1 VTFLR
6 EHDTTELSDAELVL
20 LYRQHGD
27 AAVLGSLY
35 QRYMDLIYGVCLKYL
50 KDAEAS
56 KDAVINIYEEL
67 VEKLKKHE
75 VENFKSWLYTLARNH
90 CLMQLRKQKGKK
102 TVEITEGFMQS
113 GNLLHPDD
121 VQQKEEQLNVMEK
134 CLQQLSPEQKQC
146 VELFY
151 LQGKCYNEISAQT
164 GFDWNKVRSYI
175 QNARRNLKLC
185 MDGRLADSR

>member
-1 VTFLR
+1 MTFLR
-6 EHDTTELSDAELVL
+6 EHDTKDLSDAELVL
-20 LYRQHGD
+20 LYRQQGD
-27 AAVLGSLY
+27 TIVLGALY
-35 QRYMDLIYGVCLKYL
+35 QRYMDLMYGVCFKYL
-50 KDAEAS
+50 KESESA

-113 GNLLHPDD
+113 EQLLHPED
-121 VQQKEEQLNVMEK
+121 VQQKEEQLSIMEE
-134 CLQQLSPEQKQC
+134 CLQQLSPDQKQC

-151 LQGKCYNEISAQT
+151 LQGKCYNEISEQT
-164 GFDWNKVRSYI
+164 GFEWNKVRSYI

-185 MDGRLADSR
+185 MDSKTKES

>member
-1 VTFLR
+1 
-6 EHDTTELSDAELVL
+6 
-20 LYRQHGD
+20 
-27 AAVLGSLY
+27 
-35 QRYMDLIYGVCLKYL
+35 MDLIYGVCFKYL
-50 KDAEAS
+50 KETEAS

-90 CLMQLRKQKGKK
+90 CLMQLRKGKGKK
-102 TVEITEGFMQS
+102 TIEITDGFMQS
-113 GNLLHPDD
+113 EQLLHPED
-121 VQQKEEQLNVMEK
+121 VQQKEEQLQIMEE

-151 LQGKCYNEISAQT
+151 LQGKCYNEISEQT
-164 GFDWNKVRSYI
+164 GFEWNKVRSYI

-185 MDGRLADSR
+185 MDNKTKQS

>member
-1 VTFLR
+1 MTFLR
-6 EHDTTELSDAELVL
+6 EHDTNNRSDAELVS
-20 LYRQHGD
+20 LYRQQGD
-27 AAVLGSLY
+27 VAVLGTLY
-35 QRYMDLIYGVCLKYL
+35 QRYMDIIYGVCFKYL
-50 KDAEAS
+50 KETEAS

-90 CLMQLRKQKGKK
+90 CLMQLRKGKGKK
-102 TVEITEGFMQS
+102 TIEITEEFMQS
-113 GNLLHPDD
+113 EHLLHPED
-121 VQQKEEQLNVMEK
+121 VQQKEEQLQIMEE

-151 LQGKCYNEISAQT
+151 LQGQCYNDISEQT
-164 GFDWNKVRSYI
+164 GFEWNKVRSYI

-185 MDGRLADSR
+185 MDNKTKEL

>member
-1 VTFLR
+1 MNFLR
-6 EHDTTELSDAELVL
+6 EHDTNDLSDAELVL
-20 LYRQHGD
+20 LYRQQGD
-27 AAVLGSLY
+27 TAVLGTLY

-50 KDAEAS
+50 KDSEAS
-56 KDAVINIYEEL
+56 RDAVINIFEEL

-75 VENFKSWLYTLARNH
+75 VESFKSWLYTLARNH

-102 TVEITEGFMQS
+102 TVEMSEGFMQS
-113 GNLLHPDD
+113 EHLLHPDD
-121 VQQKEEQLNVMEK
+121 VFQKEEQLNDMEE

-151 LQGKCYNEISAQT
+151 LQGKCYNEISEQT
-164 GFDWNKVRSYI
+164 GFEWNKVRSHI

-185 MDGRLADSR
+185 MDNKQKEL

>member
-6 EHDTTELSDAELVL
+6 EHDTNNRSDAELVS
-20 LYRQHGD
+20 LYRQQGNV
-27 AAVLGSLY
+27 AVLGTLY

-50 KDAEAS
+50 KETEAS

-90 CLMQLRKQKGKK
+90 CLMLLRKEKGKK
-102 TVEITEGFMQS
+102 TIEITDGFMQS
-113 GNLLHPDD
+113 EQLLHPED
-121 VQQKEEQLNVMEK
+121 VQLKEEQLQIMEE

-151 LQGKCYNEISAQT
+151 LQGKCYNEISEQT
-164 GFDWNKVRSYI
+164 GFAWNKVRSYI

-185 MDGRLADSR
+185 MDNKTKQS

>member
-1 VTFLR
+1 MTFLR
-6 EHDTTELSDAELVL
+6 EHDTNNRSDAELVS
-20 LYRQHGD
+20 LYRQQGD
-27 AAVLGSLY
+27 VAVLGTLY

-50 KDAEAS
+50 KETEAS

-90 CLMQLRKQKGKK
+90 CLMLLRKEKGKK
-102 TVEITEGFMQS
+102 TIEITDGFMQS
-113 GNLLHPDD
+113 EQLLHPED
-121 VQQKEEQLNVMEK
+121 VQLKEEQLQIMEE

-151 LQGKCYNEISAQT
+151 LQGKCYNEISEQT
-164 GFDWNKVRSYI
+164 GFAWNKVRSYI

-185 MDGRLADSR
+185 MDNKTKQS

>member
-6 EHDTTELSDAELVL
+6 EHDTKDRSDAELVS
-20 LYRQHGD
+20 LYRQQGD
-27 AAVLGSLY
+27 VAVLGTLY
-35 QRYMDLIYGVCLKYL
+35 QRYMDLIYGVCFKYL
-50 KDAEAS
+50 KETEAS

-90 CLMQLRKQKGKK
+90 CLMQLRKGKGKK
-102 TVEITEGFMQS
+102 TIEITDGFMQS
-113 GNLLHPDD
+113 EQLLHPED
-121 VQQKEEQLNVMEK
+121 VQQKEEQLQIMEE

-151 LQGKCYNEISAQT
+151 LQGKCYNEISEQT
-164 GFDWNKVRSYI
+164 GFEWNKVRSYI

-185 MDGRLADSR
+185 MDNKTKQS

>member
-1 VTFLR
+1 MTFLR
-6 EHDTTELSDAELVL
+6 EHDTKDRSDAELVS
-20 LYRQHGD
+20 LYRQQGD
-27 AAVLGSLY
+27 VAVLGTLY
-35 QRYMDLIYGVCLKYL
+35 QRYMDLIYGVCFKYL
-50 KDAEAS
+50 KETEAS

-90 CLMQLRKQKGKK
+90 CLMQLRKGKGKK
-102 TVEITEGFMQS
+102 TIEITDGFMQS
-113 GNLLHPDD
+113 EQLLHPED
-121 VQQKEEQLNVMEK
+121 VQQKEEQLQIMEE

-151 LQGKCYNEISAQT
+151 LQGKCYNEISEQT
-164 GFDWNKVRSYI
+164 GFEWNKVRSYI

-185 MDGRLADSR
+185 MDNKTKQS

>member
-6 EHDTTELSDAELVL
+6 EHDTKDFSDAELVA
-20 LYRQHGD
+20 LYRQQGD
-27 AAVLGSLY
+27 VAVLGTLY
-35 QRYMDLIYGVCLKYL
+35 QRYMDLIYGVCFKYL
-50 KDAEAS
+50 KETETA

-90 CLMQLRKQKGKK
+90 CFMQLRKGKGKK
-102 TVEITEGFMQS
+102 TIEITDGFMQS
-113 GNLLHPDD
+113 EHLMHPED
-121 VQQKEEQLNVMEK
+121 VQQKEEQLQIMEE

-151 LQGKCYNEISAQT
+151 LQGKCYNDISEQT
-164 GFDWNKVRSYI
+164 GFEWNKVRSYI

-185 MDGRLADSR
+185 IDNKTKQL